1 MMRRK
6 LQRRDSACTRA
17 NGTYDRGVKK
27 LLVVL
32 VLAGLSIVVYTK
44 VFRQT
49 PAERTCS
56 KLNDLCAADGKDK
69 LDMGECRD
77 GLAEARKMFGNDAVD
92 RAVTCVADSN
102 SCMEAVGC
110 VVGAGMRSFDQLE
123 KGMER
128 GFGSAK

>member
-1 MMRRK
+1 MMRRT

-32 VLAGLSIVVYTK
+32 VLAGLGVVVYAK

-56 KLNDLCAADGKDK
+56 KLADLCSAKEK
-69 LDMGECRD
+69 VDMGECRD
-77 GLAEARKMFGNDAVD
+77 GFAEARKMFGNDAVD

-110 VVGAGMRSFDQLE
+110 VVGAGMRSFDQLQ

-128 GFGSAK
+128 GFGK

>member
-1 MMRRK
+1 M
-6 LQRRDSACTRA
+6 
-17 NGTYDRGVKK
+17 KK

-32 VLAGLSIVVYTK
+32 VLAGLGVVVYAK

-56 KLNDLCAADGKDK
+56 KLVDLCAVQGQGKDK

-77 GLAEARKMFGNDAVD
+77 GFAEARKMFGDDVVD
-92 RAVTCVADSN
+92 RAVSCVADAS

-110 VVGAGMRSFDQLE
+110 VMGAGMRSFDQLQR
-123 KGMER
+123 GMER
-128 GFGSAK
+128 GFGSAR